1 MVRMGEDEIVPTIWH
16 DVVEIMEKKLKEIE
30 FSGEDIHFDWRIP
43 ADARRLDREL
53 FEKYGMFK
61 DIILDPRFQY
71 WKQLVEDNV
80 DFNLL
85 LGEPLMPFAT
95 AIIVLFMLHKRVS
108 NNVIALAAAF
118 IFNVNPFY
126 VCLFLFVLWY
136 MNKSIKPK
144 KYRKVKKSQVPKDV
158 LTYRPVAY
166 SPTSAA
172 TLTAPGTTFD
182 HVLIGTDL
190 ATLYAAA
197 LLSRNGHTCCVLQPR
212 GTAPNRVHPEGTPFP
227 VSTRNPIVG
236 KVERYQ
242 SLLDT
247 LQLGDAPPS
256 HTHPF
261 TQSSTL
267 ILSHCRSHSSL
278 NTVAHTHLVILTQS
292 HTLTLLPTHMHPHI
306 YLLSLPPSN
315 TPLLGGPGGMSKSER
330 VTFSPVGSE
339 SDCYTHT
346 VLRLS
351 ASSSSSS
358 SKIRSRAAP
367 ASSTWLLRAGEG
379 SLASDLSARLHVDKT
394 AMNVFLK
401 SVVAAQGAVT
411 PYLIN
416 KTTAAP
422 DSTGNPPPSSTAAGT
437 IHLVLNMN
445 PSTTVT

>member
-53 FEKYGMFK
+53 FEQYGMFK

-144 KYRKVKKSQVPKDV
+144 KYRSVKKSQVPKDV

-166 SPTSAA
+166 TPTSAA
-172 TLTAPGTTFD
+172 ALTAPGTSFD
-182 HVLIGTDL
+182 HVLIGNDL

-197 LLSRNGHTCCVLQPR
+197 VLSRNGHKCCVLQPR
-212 GTAPNRVHPEGTPFP
+212 GTAPNRVHPAGTPFP

-247 LQLGDAPPS
+247 LQLGDTHTLSSSPSNTPS
-256 HTHPF
+256 HT
-261 TQSSTL
+261 L
-267 ILSHCRSHSSL
+267 
-278 NTVAHTHLVILTQS
+278 S
-292 HTLTLLPTHMHPHI
+292 HTLCP
-306 YLLSLPPSN
+306 
-315 TPLLGGPGGMSKSER
+315 PLLGGPGGMSKSER
-330 VTFSPVGSE
+330 VTFSPVGTE

-351 ASSSSSS
+351 SSSSSSS
-358 SKIRSRAAP
+358 SKTRNRAAQ

-379 SLASDLSARLHVDKT
+379 SLASDLSARLHVDKA

-416 KTTAAP
+416 KTTAAAP
-422 DSTGNPPPSSTAAGT
+422 DSPVNPPPTASPSTAAGDPLSCHNIT
-437 IHLVLNMN
+437 FTL
-445 PSTTVT
+445 